1 MEAVHNIEFVI
12 DEDVAIRV
20 LYAISEMFC
29 CPSIGTYEDGEV
41 FFNIYLTREQAINFY
56 DLYGWALVE
65 ICDMDQ
71 DDGGAFI

>member
-1 MEAVHNIEFVI
+1 MKAVHNIEFVI

-29 CPSIGTYEDGEV
+29 CPSIGTDENGEA

-56 DLYGWALVE
+56 DLYGWTLVE